1 MIFFVIIFYV
11 LIALYDLKN
20 LYNKSLNKEI
30 PVYIFIISISLIISS
45 LEALKIKVPDPM
57 IPFGKFMELIKIF

>member
-1 MIFFVIIFYV
+1 MIFFMIMFYV

-20 LYNKSLNKEI
+20 LYNKNLKKEI

-45 LEALKIKVPDPM
+45 LEVLKIKVPDPM